1 MGAARTGYESGPHF
15 PYDGSVILD
24 SIDSPETHVAVLLD
38 DDHWIAVTDAPL
50 DPGAIES
57 WVRRPSCGAVVT
69 FVGTARDH
77 SEGRPGVIELVY
89 EAYEGYVV
97 AKLREIV
104 DEARRRWPSI
114 ERVAVVHRTGT
125 VRVGDDA
132 VVVALASPHRDDA
145 FPAAAFIIDTA
156 KATAPIWKL
165 ERWDGGES
173 WGLACGCVTPTEH
186 RS

>member
-1 MGAARTGYESGPHF
+1 M
-15 PYDGSVILD
+15 ILD
-24 SIDSPETHVAVLLD
+24 SIDTPETHVPEQRD
-38 DDHWIAVTDAPL
+38 DEHWIAVVDAPL
-50 DPGAIES
+50 DRGAIES

-69 FVGTARDH
+69 FAGTARDH
-77 SEGRPGVIELVY
+77 SDGRPGVIELVY
-89 EAYEGYVV
+89 EAYEDYVV

-125 VRVGDDA
+125 VRVGEDA
-132 VVVALASPHRDDA
+132 VVVAVASPHRDDA
-145 FPAAAFIIDTA
+145 FPAASYLIDTA

-173 WGLACGCVTPTEH
+173 WGLACGCAPSAEH
-186 RS
+186 PS

>member
-1 MGAARTGYESGPHF
+1 MGAARTGYESSLHF
-15 PYDGSVILD
+15 PYDGAVILD
-24 SIDSPETHVAVLLD
+24 SIDSRETHVPGLRD
-38 DDHWIAVTDAPL
+38 DDHWIVVDDEPL
-50 DPGAIES
+50 DRAAIES

-69 FVGTARDH
+69 FAGTARDH

-89 EAYEGYVV
+89 EAYETYVV

-104 DEARRRWPSI
+104 DEARRRWPAI
-114 ERVAVVHRTGT
+114 DRVAIVHRTGT

-132 VVVALASPHRDDA
+132 VVVAVASPHRDAA

-156 KATAPIWKL
+156 KAAAPIWKL

-173 WGLACGCVTPTEH
+173 WGLACGCAPSTERH
-186 RS
+186 S